1 MDNVTLARGILLTNN
16 TGLAHLEGRNYFVNG
31 ASKVY
36 ISRNILSKC
45 KKRTKTKNDK
55 TNKKALRFQDE
66 AWE

>member
-1 MDNVTLARGILLTNN
+1 MDNVTLADGILLTNN
-16 TGLAHLEGRNYFVNG
+16 TGLVHLEGRNYFVNG
-31 ASKVY
+31 AFKVH